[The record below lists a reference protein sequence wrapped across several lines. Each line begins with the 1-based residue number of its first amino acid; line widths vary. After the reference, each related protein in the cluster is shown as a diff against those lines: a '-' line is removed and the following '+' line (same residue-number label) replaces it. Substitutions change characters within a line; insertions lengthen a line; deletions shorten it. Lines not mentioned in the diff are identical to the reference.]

1 MKVKT
6 SISLSQDLVRK
17 IDALASRYGNRSL
30 LIETAIREFLASQAK
45 RTRDLK
51 DLDILN
57 SRADALNKEA
67 EDVLSYQVDV

>member
-6 SISLSQDLVRK
+6 SISLSQDLMRK
-17 IDALASRYGNRSL
+17 IDGLAGRYGNRSL
-30 LIETAIREFLASQAK
+30 LIERAIREFLTSQAK

-57 SRADALNKEA
+57 SRADALNREA
-67 EDVLSYQVDV
+67 EDVLSYQVDT

>member
-6 SISLSQDLVRK
+6 SITLPQDLVQQM
-17 IDALASRYGNRSL
+17 DALAGRYGNRSAL
-30 LIETAIREFLASQAK
+30 MERAIRDFIAAQAK
-45 RTRDLK
+45 RQQDLR

-57 SRADALNKEA
+57 RRADALNEEA

>member
-6 SISLSQDLVRK
+6 SISLSRDLIQK
-17 IDALASRYGNRSL
+17 IDGLAGEYGNRSL
-30 LIETAIREFLASQAK
+30 LIERAIREFLASQAK

-57 SRADALNKEA
+57 SRADILNREA
-67 EDVLSYQVDV
+67 EDVLTYQVDT

>member
-6 SISLSQDLVRK
+6 SISLSQDLIRK
-17 IDALASRYGNRSL
+17 IDGLAGRYGNRSL
-30 LIETAIREFLASQAK
+30 LIERAIREFLASQAK

-57 SRADALNKEA
+57 SRADILNREA
-67 EDVLSYQVDV
+67 EDALTYQVDT

>member
-6 SISLSQDLVRK
+6 SISLSQDLVRQ
-17 IDALASRYGNRSL
+17 IDALAGRYGNRSL
-30 LIETAIREFLASQAK
+30 LIERAIREFLASRAK

-57 SRADALNKEA
+57 SRADALNREA
-67 EDVLSYQVDV
+67 EDVLSYQVDT